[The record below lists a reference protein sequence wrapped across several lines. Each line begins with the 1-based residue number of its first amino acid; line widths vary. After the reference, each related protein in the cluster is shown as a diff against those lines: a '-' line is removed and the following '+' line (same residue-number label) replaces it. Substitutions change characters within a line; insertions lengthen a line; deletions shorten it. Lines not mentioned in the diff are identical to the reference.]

1 MPYMPKHPLTDPPPR
16 PDELRRPNRVQDNSG
31 DGMGLWL
38 VGIIAGFLVVMLVYD
53 YIAPT
58 STTASAPP
66 SRSSP
71 TTTGA
76 APTPRPTVNPLAATP
91 PPAPATPVPDNR

>member
-1 MPYMPKHPLTDPPPR
+1 MPYMPKDPLTDPPPR

-38 VGIIAGFLVVMLVYD
+38 VGIIAGLLVVMLVYD
-53 YIAPT
+53 YIAPI

-76 APTPRPTVNPLAATP
+76 PSDRQSLGGYTAPGTCSTGPG
-91 PPAPATPVPDNR
+91 

>member
-1 MPYMPKHPLTDPPPR
+1 MPYMPKDPLTDPPPR

-38 VGIIAGFLVVMLVYD
+38 VGIIAGLLVVMLVYD
-53 YIAPT
+53 YIAPI

-76 APTPRPTVNPLAATP
+76 APTPPPTVNPLAAAP
-91 PPAPATPVPDNR
+91 PPAPAAPVPDNR